1 MVYESM
7 LLFAIV
13 FSATLLFSVILEQR
27 HALSLRGAL
36 QDWLFAVLGLYFGWF
51 WTHGG
56 QTLAMKT
63 WHIRVVNKQGAPLS
77 WPRALL
83 RYTLAWL
90 WFLPGLALARYVG
103 ASEWMLVWVPAFNAV
118 LWALAVFLHPDRQ
131 FLHDRLAGSRLV
143 VLPRPEK
150 KKAAP

>member
-13 FSATLLFSVILEQR
+13 FSATLLFSVMLEQR

-36 QDWLFAVLGLYFGWF
+36 QDWLFVVLGGYFGWF

-63 WHIRVVNKQGAPLS
+63 WHIRVVDKHGAPLS

-90 WFLPGLALARYVG
+90 WFLPGLALARYVS
-103 ASEWMLVWVPAFNAV
+103 ASEWMLVLIPTFNAV

-143 VLPRPEK
+143 IQPLPAKELAKP
-150 KKAAP
+150 